1 MAYLFFYLA
10 TVAACLLWTAAFTA
24 AAARVKKFG
33 WLLRIIALGIPLLA
47 WVPWLSITAWLAF
60 VRSSPNNWFGPTV
73 AAFLSTLIGGLLIAT
88 SGRTIRTSM
97 PVAHWPIPRL
107 AIGFGGALLAAW
119 MAMAALERDLE
130 RWASDLRTEVN
141 GMVASVVPPPPPPDA
156 NAASLYR
163 EAIWL
168 SRTAFAIP
176 TEEYM
181 RLFGDNPLPV
191 ASDEVADVLKRQAP
205 LIDLIRRG
213 TEREECRFNR
223 DSSRPRHSMLVQE
236 TAEMREL
243 ARLLL
248 LSARR
253 QAVDGHPAEA
263 IADVARLIRMGEHL
277 ARDPLGISSLV
288 GMAIDDLALSTL
300 AEVLPQV
307 THADQL
313 NAIDPLRLSQASEK
327 LSAAKSALLFDEA
340 MSLNNAADI
349 ADKRIGWSMLYD
361 QTLTG
366 NSGRETL
373 FGVLCVDPFYRNFVL
388 RGDVDDFRRRCR
400 RDIQRMSYL
409 FHFDHRDPDAR
420 RRGLAESSKL
430 DGAGLYSQLFMP
442 AFSQLNGAGWRS
454 EARRNVAGV
463 LLAATRYRL
472 AAGALPESLEALVPE
487 YLPYAPVDVF
497 AQDNALLKLVSTD
510 SEWTVYSIG
519 DNGRDDGGPR
529 PESEPI
535 DGKDDIGLS
544 LKR

>member
-88 SGRTIRTSM
+88 SGRALRTSM
-97 PVAHWPIPRL
+97 PVARWPIPWL

-119 MAMAALERDLE
+119 TAMAALESDLE

-191 ASDEVADVLKRQAP
+191 ASEEVGDVLKRQAP
-205 LIDLIRRG
+205 LIDLIRRA

-236 TAEMREL
+236 TVEMREL

-263 IADVARLIRMGEHL
+263 IADVARLIRMGDHW
-277 ARDPLGISSLV
+277 ARDPLGISSHV
-288 GMAIDDLALSTL
+288 GMVNDGLALSTL

-313 NAIDPLRLSQASEK
+313 NAIDPLRLSQASEI

-349 ADKRIGWSMLYD
+349 AEKRIGWSKLYD
-361 QTLTG
+361 QTLTRS
-366 NSGRETL
+366 SGSTTP

-388 RGDVDDFRRRCR
+388 RGDVDDFRSRCR
-400 RDIQRMSYL
+400 GNINWMSVL
-409 FHFDHRDPDAR
+409 FHFYHRDPDAR
-420 RRGLAESSKL
+420 RRDLAASSKL

-442 AFSQLNGAGWRS
+442 AFSSLNGAGWRS

-472 AAGALPESLEALVPE
+472 ATGALPDSLEALVPE

-529 PESEPI
+529 PESEPG
-535 DGKDDIGLS
+535 DGRDDIGLS

>member
-1 MAYLFFYLA
+1 MAYLFFFLA

-88 SGRTIRTSM
+88 SGRTIRTTM
-97 PVAHWPIPRL
+97 PVARWPIPWL

-119 MAMAALERDLE
+119 TAMAALERDLE
-130 RWASDLRTEVN
+130 RWASDLRAEVN
-141 GMVASVVPPPPPPDA
+141 GMVASVVPPPLPADT
-156 NAASLYR
+156 NAATLYR
-163 EAIWL
+163 EARWL
-168 SRTAFAIP
+168 SRTAFRID
-176 TEEYM
+176 EEYM

-253 QAVDGHPAEA
+253 QAVDGQPAEA
-263 IADVARLIRMGEHL
+263 IADVARLIRMGDHW
-277 ARDPLGISSLV
+277 ARDPLGISSHV
-288 GMAIDDLALSTL
+288 GMMFDGWALSTL
-300 AEVLPQV
+300 AEVLPKV

-340 MSLNNAADI
+340 MGLTNAADI
-349 ADKRIGWSMLYD
+349 ADKRIGWSKFYD

-366 NSGRETL
+366 SSGGETL
-373 FGVLCVDPFYRNFVL
+373 FGLLWVDPFYRNFVL

-400 RDIQRMSYL
+400 GGIHLMSNL
-409 FHFDHRDPDAR
+409 FHFYHRDPDAR
-420 RRGLAESSKL
+420 RRILAESSKL
-430 DGAGLYSQLFMP
+430 NGAGLYSQLFMP
-442 AFSQLNGAGWRS
+442 AFSKLNGAGWRS
-454 EARRNVAGV
+454 EARRTVAGV

-472 AAGALPESLEALVPE
+472 ATGALPDSLEALVPE

-497 AQDNALLKLVSTD
+497 AQDHAVLKLVSID
-510 SEWTVYSIG
+510 SGWTVYSIG

-529 PESEPI
+529 PESEPS

>member
-33 WLLRIIALGIPLLA
+33 WLLRIVALGIPLLA

-73 AAFLSTLIGGLLIAT
+73 AAFLSTLIGGLLIAI
-88 SGRTIRTSM
+88 SGRSIRTSM
-97 PVAHWPIPRL
+97 PVSRWPIPWL
-107 AIGFGGALLAAW
+107 AIGFGGALLAAG
-119 MAMAALERDLE
+119 MAMAAIEGDLE
-130 RWASDLRTEVN
+130 RWASDLRAEVN
-141 GMVASVVPPPPPPDA
+141 GMVASVVPPPLPADA
-156 NAASLYR
+156 NAASFYR
-163 EAIWL
+163 EARWL
-168 SRTAFAIP
+168 SMTAFAIP
-176 TEEYM
+176 VEEYL

-191 ASDEVADVLKRQAP
+191 ASDEVGVFLKRQAP
-205 LIDLIRRG
+205 LIDLIRRA
-213 TEREECRFNR
+213 TERQECRFNR
-223 DSSRPRHSMLVQE
+223 DWSRPKVSMYVQE
-236 TAEMREL
+236 TVEMREL

-263 IADVARLIRMGEHL
+263 IADVARLIRMGDHW
-277 ARDPLGISSLV
+277 ARDPLGISSHV
-288 GMAIDDLALSTL
+288 GMVNDDLALTTL
-300 AEVLPQV
+300 AEVLPNV

-313 NAIDPLRLSQASEK
+313 NAIDPLRLSQASEM

-340 MSLNNAADI
+340 MYLNNAADI

-366 NSGRETL
+366 SSGRETP
-373 FGVLCVDPFYRNFVL
+373 FGGLCVDPFYRNFVL

-400 RDIQRMSYL
+400 GDIHWMSTLSHWY
-409 FHFDHRDPDAR
+409 HRDPDAR

-442 AFSQLNGAGWRS
+442 AFSKLNGAGWRS
-454 EARRNVAGV
+454 EARRNIAGV

-472 AAGALPESLEALVPE
+472 ATGALPDSLEALVPE

-497 AQDNALLKLVSTD
+497 AQDHALLKFVSTD

-519 DNGRDDGGPR
+519 DNGRDDGGLR
-529 PESEPI
+529 PESEPV

-544 LKR
+544 MKR

>member
-1 MAYLFFYLA
+1 MAYLSFFLA

-33 WLLRIIALGIPLLA
+33 WLLRIVALGIPLLA

-130 RWASDLRTEVN
+130 RWASDLRAEVN

-168 SRTAFAIP
+168 SSTAFRIDR
-176 TEEYM
+176 EEYM
-181 RLFGDNPLPV
+181 RTLGDNPLPV
-191 ASDEVADVLKRQAP
+191 ASDEVGVFLKRQAP
-205 LIDLIRRG
+205 LIDLIRYG

-223 DSSRPRHSMLVQE
+223 ELSRPKVWMLVQE
-236 TAEMREL
+236 TGEMRDL
-243 ARLLL
+243 ARLLS

-263 IADVARLIRMGEHL
+263 IADVARLSRMGEHA
-277 ARDPLGISSLV
+277 ARDPLGISSFV
-288 GMAIDDLALSTL
+288 GMAIDGLALSTL
-300 AEVLPQV
+300 AEVLPKV

-340 MSLNNAADI
+340 MYLNNAADI
-349 ADKRIGWSMLYD
+349 ADKRIGWSKLYD
-361 QTLTG
+361 SIVTRS
-366 NSGRETL
+366 SGSTTP
-373 FGVLCVDPFYRNFVL
+373 FGVLCVDPFYRSFVL
-388 RGDVDDFRRRCR
+388 RGDIDDFRSRCR
-400 RDIQRMSYL
+400 GNINWMSVL
-409 FHFDHRDPDAR
+409 FHFYHRDPDAR
-420 RRGLAESSKL
+420 RRDLAASSKL

-442 AFSQLNGAGWRS
+442 AFSKLNGAGWRS
-454 EARRNVAGV
+454 EARRNIAGV

-472 AAGALPESLEALVPE
+472 ATGGLPESLEALVPE

-529 PESEPI
+529 PESEPA

-544 LKR
+544 MKR

>member
-1 MAYLFFYLA
+1 MAYLSFFLA

-24 AAARVKKFG
+24 AAARVRKFG
-33 WLLRIIALGIPLLA
+33 WLLRIVALGIPLLA

-88 SGRTIRTSM
+88 SGRSLRTSM
-97 PVAHWPIPRL
+97 PVVHWPIPWL
-107 AIGFGGALLAAW
+107 AISFAGALLAAW

-141 GMVASVVPPPPPPDA
+141 GMVASVVPPPLAADA
-156 NAASLYR
+156 NAATLYR
-163 EAIWL
+163 EARWL
-168 SRTAFAIP
+168 SRTAFRID
-176 TEEYM
+176 EEYM

-205 LIDLIRRG
+205 LIDLIRRA

-236 TAEMREL
+236 TVEMREL

-263 IADVARLIRMGEHL
+263 IADGARLIRMGEHL
-277 ARDPLGISSLV
+277 ARDPLGISSHV
-288 GMAIDDLALSTL
+288 GMVNDGLALTTL

-340 MSLNNAADI
+340 MGLTNAADI
-349 ADKRIGWSMLYD
+349 ADKRIGWSKFYD
-361 QTLTG
+361 QTLTRS
-366 NSGRETL
+366 SGSETL
-373 FGVLCVDPFYRNFVL
+373 FGLLWVDPFYRNFVL

-420 RRGLAESSKL
+420 RRDLAASSKL

-442 AFSQLNGAGWRS
+442 AFSKLNGAGWRS

-472 AAGALPESLEALVPE
+472 ATGALPESLEALVPE

-510 SEWTVYSIG
+510 GEWTVYSIG

-529 PESEPI
+529 PESEPV

>member
-1 MAYLFFYLA
+1 MSYLVFFLA

-24 AAARVKKFG
+24 AAARVKKLG
-33 WLLRIIALGIPLLA
+33 WLLRIIALGVPLLA

-73 AAFLSTLIGGLLIAT
+73 TAFLSTLIGGLLIAT
-88 SGRTIRTSM
+88 SGRSLRMSM
-97 PVAHWPIPRL
+97 PVVRWPIPWL

-119 MAMAALERDLE
+119 TAMAALERDLE

-141 GMVASVVPPPPPPDA
+141 GMVASVVPPPLPADA

-168 SRTAFAIP
+168 SKTAFRIDR
-176 TEEYM
+176 EEYM
-181 RLFGDNPLPV
+181 RTMGDNPLPV
-191 ASDEVADVLKRQAP
+191 ASDEVGLLLNLQAP

-223 DSSRPRHSMLVQE
+223 DSSRPKVSMLVQE
-236 TAEMREL
+236 PAEMMNL

-253 QAVDGHPAEA
+253 RAVDGHPAEA
-263 IADVARLIRMGEHL
+263 IADGARLIRMGEHV
-277 ARDPLGISSLV
+277 ARDPLGVSCFA
-288 GMAIDDLALSTL
+288 GMMFDGWALSTL
-300 AEVLPQV
+300 AEVLPKV

-313 NAIDPLRLSQASEK
+313 NAIDPLHLSQASEM

-340 MSLNNAADI
+340 LYLNNAADI
-349 ADKRIGWSMLYD
+349 ADKRIGWSKLYD
-361 QTLTG
+361 QTLTRS
-366 NSGRETL
+366 SGRETP

-400 RDIQRMSYL
+400 RDIHLMSIL

-420 RRGLAESSKL
+420 RRDLAASSEL
-430 DGAGLYSQLFMP
+430 EGAGLYSQLFMP
-442 AFSQLNGAGWRS
+442 AFSKLNGAGWRC

-472 AAGALPESLEALVPE
+472 ATGALPESLEALVPE

-497 AQDNALLKLVSTD
+497 AQDTALLKLVSTD
-510 SEWTVYSIG
+510 SGWTVYSIG

-529 PESEPI
+529 PESELI

>member
-1 MAYLFFYLA
+1 MAYLVFYLA
-10 TVAACLLWTAAFTA
+10 TVAAGLLWTAAFTA

-88 SGRTIRTSM
+88 SGRSLRTSM
-97 PVAHWPIPRL
+97 PVVRWPIPWL

-119 MAMAALERDLE
+119 MAMAALESDLE

-141 GMVASVVPPPPPPDA
+141 GMVASVVPPPLAADA
-156 NAASLYR
+156 NAATLYR

-168 SRTAFAIP
+168 FKTAFRIDR
-176 TEEYM
+176 EDYM
-181 RLFGDNPLPV
+181 RTLGDNPLPV
-191 ASDEVADVLKRQAP
+191 ASDEVGVFLKRQAP

-223 DSSRPRHSMLVQE
+223 DSSRPKVSMYIQE
-236 TAEMREL
+236 PAEMMNL

-253 QAVDGHPAEA
+253 RAADGHPAEA

-277 ARDPLGISSLV
+277 ARDPLGISSHA
-288 GMAIDDLALSTL
+288 GMVIDGLALTTL
-300 AEVLPQV
+300 AKVLPQA
-307 THADQL
+307 THVDQL
-313 NAIDPLRLSQASEK
+313 NAIDPLRLSQASEQ

-340 MSLNNAADI
+340 MYLNNAADI
-349 ADKRIGWSMLYD
+349 ADKRIGWSKLSD
-361 QTLTG
+361 SWVTG
-366 NSGRETL
+366 NSGRETP

-400 RDIQRMSYL
+400 RDINLMSAL
-409 FHFDHRDPDAR
+409 FHWDHRDPDR
-420 RRGLAESSKL
+420 RRWSLSEASEL

-442 AFSQLNGAGWRS
+442 GFSKLNGAGWRS

-472 AAGALPESLEALVPE
+472 ATGSLPESIEALVPE

-497 AQDNALLKLVSTD
+497 AQDTALLKLVSTD

-529 PESEPI
+529 PESEPV

>member
-24 AAARVKKFG
+24 AASRVKKFG

-88 SGRTIRTSM
+88 SGRSHRTNM
-97 PVAHWPIPRL
+97 PVVRWPIPWL

-119 MAMAALERDLE
+119 MAMAALEHDLE
-130 RWASDLRTEVN
+130 RWASDLRAEVN
-141 GMVASVVPPPPPPDA
+141 GMVASVVPPPLPADA
-156 NAASLYR
+156 NAATLYR

-176 TEEYM
+176 AKEYM

-205 LIDLIRRG
+205 LIDLIRRA

-236 TAEMREL
+236 TVEMREL

-263 IADVARLIRMGEHL
+263 IADVARLIRMGDHW
-277 ARDPLGISSLV
+277 ARDPLGISSHV
-288 GMAIDDLALSTL
+288 GMVNDGLALTTL

-340 MSLNNAADI
+340 MGLTNAADI
-349 ADKRIGWSMLYD
+349 ADKRIAWSKFYD
-361 QTLTG
+361 QTLTRS
-366 NSGRETL
+366 SGSETL
-373 FGVLCVDPFYRNFVL
+373 FGLLWVDPFYRNFVL

-400 RDIQRMSYL
+400 GEIHWMSNL
-409 FHFDHRDPDAR
+409 FHFYHRDPDAR

-442 AFSQLNGAGWRS
+442 AFSKLNGAGWRS

-472 AAGALPESLEALVPE
+472 ATGSLPESLEALVPE

-544 LKR
+544 MKR

>member
-24 AAARVKKFG
+24 AAARVKKIG

-88 SGRTIRTSM
+88 SGRSIRTSM
-97 PVAHWPIPRL
+97 PVVRWPILWL

-119 MAMAALERDLE
+119 MAMAALESDLE

-141 GMVASVVPPPPPPDA
+141 GMVASVVPPPLPADA

-168 SRTAFAIP
+168 SRTAFRID
-176 TEEYM
+176 EEYM

-191 ASDEVADVLKRQAP
+191 ASEEVTEVLKRQAP

-223 DSSRPRHSMLVQE
+223 DSSRPSHSMLVQE
-236 TAEMREL
+236 TVEMREL

-253 QAVDGHPAEA
+253 QAVDGNPVEA
-263 IADVARLIRMGEHL
+263 IADVARLIRMGDHW
-277 ARDPLGISSLV
+277 ARDPLGISSHV
-288 GMAIDDLALSTL
+288 GMVNDGLALTTL
-300 AEVLPQV
+300 AEVLPKV

-340 MSLNNAADI
+340 MGLTNAADI
-349 ADKRIGWSMLYD
+349 ADKRIGWSKFYD

-366 NSGRETL
+366 SSGSETL
-373 FGVLCVDPFYRNFVL
+373 FGLLWVDPFYRNFVL
-388 RGDVDDFRRRCR
+388 RGDIDDFRRRCR
-400 RDIQRMSYL
+400 GDIFLMSAL
-409 FHFDHRDPDAR
+409 FHWDHRDPDAR
-420 RRGLAESSKL
+420 RRDLAASSKL
-430 DGAGLYSQLFMP
+430 EGAGLYSQLFMP
-442 AFSQLNGAGWRS
+442 AFSKLNGAGWRS
-454 EARRNVAGV
+454 EARRNIAGV

-472 AAGALPESLEALVPE
+472 ATGALPDSLEALVPE

-529 PESEPI
+529 PESEPV

-544 LKR
+544 LNR